1 YYLNQGGHKG
11 ESIESMMRIDRSYL
25 EWIINKCQWTDDQ
38 TRAIITERMGGG
50 AAANHRGQEAKSIEP
65 SQAKSVEPSAP
76 LKSSN
81 GKPRTAKS
89 AKNAT
94 CTSKDLSLFD

>member
-1 YYLNQGGHKG
+1 
-11 ESIESMMRIDRSYL
+11 MMRIDRSYL

-38 TRAIITERMGGG
+38 TRAIIAQRMSGRTE
-50 AAANHRGQEAKSIEP
+50 NLRGQEAKS
-65 SQAKSVEPSAP
+65 VEPSKP
-76 LKSSN
+76 LKPSN
-81 GKPRTAKS
+81 GKPRTAKT